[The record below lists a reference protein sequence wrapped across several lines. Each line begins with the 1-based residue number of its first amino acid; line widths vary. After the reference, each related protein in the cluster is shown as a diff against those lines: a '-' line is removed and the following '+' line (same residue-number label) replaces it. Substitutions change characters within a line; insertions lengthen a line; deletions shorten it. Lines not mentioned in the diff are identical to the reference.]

1 MRTLISSTKISFQRA
16 ALGALFLFCA
26 PVHSA
31 LAAPN
36 ATQIAA
42 FENAP
47 ETERV
52 KLLMH
57 LAKNGQHDDA
67 GFLLESYPLQG
78 PHAPNRTLYIEGL
91 ILNAN
96 GDHTGA
102 VEKYRSALASDPKLT
117 LVRAELAKTL
127 AVLEQDDS
135 AKHHLNLLAAEAPTE
150 GAAQEI
156 LSFLEKIDSRKPYT
170 ISGYVSLAPSTN
182 MNQGSKRKTVF
193 DNSSWEI
200 SDSSKAK
207 SGIGFSWGWDAAYS
221 KRLGNDFTFIV
232 AGGVDSQIY
241 KDKDFNQYET
251 SQSLEVRRMFERG
264 YLGLG
269 AVASQSL
276 SHNKKFITQVTY
288 GPRVSASMRVSSKD
302 QLSAGA
308 TYEWR
313 DNLAAGAADS
323 TALSLN
329 STWTHGF
336 SSTLS
341 ATAFGGLTLIDSDV
355 DVNSY
360 NTKSAGL
367 TVYNEFSYG
376 ITTKLTAQVL
386 DTNYDKFNP
395 FIGVKRHDTRLMGSL
410 ELTKRDLNYMGFA
423 PSISYSFTEN
433 ISNQNLYDYTT
444 HAVDFRLT
452 RDF

>member
-1 MRTLISSTKISFQRA
+1 MHANTSTLQRA
-16 ALGALFLFCA
+16 VFCALILFCA
-26 PVHSA
+26 PVQFA
-31 LAAPN
+31 TAAPN
-36 ATQIAA
+36 AMQIAA
-42 FENAP
+42 FESAS
-47 ETERV
+47 ETDRV

-57 LAKNGQHDDA
+57 LAKIGQHNDA
-67 GFLLESYPLQG
+67 AFLLESYPLQG
-78 PHAPNRTLYIEGL
+78 PHAANRTLFIEGL

-96 GDHTGA
+96 RDHTGA
-102 VEKYRSALASDPKLT
+102 AKKYRTALASDPKLT

-127 AVLEQDDS
+127 VVLEQDGS

-150 GAAQEI
+150 GAAKDVR
-156 LSFLEKIDSRKPYT
+156 SFIDQIDSRKPYT

-193 DNSSWEI
+193 SNNPIWQI

-207 SGIGFSWGWDAAYS
+207 SGIGFAFGWDAAYS
-221 KRLGNDFTFIV
+221 KRLGNDFTLIV
-232 AGGVDSQIY
+232 AGGADSQIFV
-241 KDKDFNQYET
+241 DKTFNQYGL

-269 AVASQSL
+269 AVASQAL
-276 SHNKKFITQVTY
+276 SHDKKFITQVTY
-288 GPRVSASMRVSSKD
+288 GPRVSASVRISTKD
-302 QLSAGA
+302 HLSAGA
-308 TYEWR
+308 TFEWR
-313 DNLAAGAADS
+313 DNTDKSAADS
-323 TALSLN
+323 TALTLN

-341 ATAFGGLTLIDSDV
+341 ATAFGGYTLIDSEV
-355 DVNSY
+355 DINSY

-376 ITTKLTAQVL
+376 ITTKLTGQVL
-386 DTNYDKFNP
+386 DTNYDIFNS
-395 FIGVKRHDTRLMGSL
+395 FIGVKRHDTRLMGSV

-423 PSISYSFTEN
+423 PSISYTLTEN

-452 RDF
+452 KDF